1 MKKIYFVRH
10 AESEGNV
17 GPVRQGDLTPLSD
30 KGKQQTELIAN
41 RCKNLTFD
49 RIVSSPQTRAKN
61 TAEAIHAATLKPLST
76 NDLLIERKRPSIF
89 VGKPKDDPDAVAADL
104 EMIKRFHEADWRHS
118 DEENF
123 HDLKKRAQLFLASLE
138 TLPDEN
144 LLIVTHG
151 VFLRM
156 IAAVIFFGDELT
168 SREYWN
174 FYVTLI
180 HENTGITVFEKIKF
194 DNEDPRWKLITW
206 NDHAHLG

>member
-17 GPVRQGDLTPLSD
+17 GTVRQGALTPLSD
-30 KGKQQTELIAN
+30 KGKQQIDLIAE
-41 RCKNLTFD
+41 RCKKLAFD
-49 RIVSSPQTRAKN
+49 QIISSPQTRAKN
-61 TAEAIHAATLKPLST
+61 TAEAIHKATHKPISI
-76 NDLLIERKRPSIF
+76 NDLLIERKRPSMF
-89 VGKPKDDPDAVAADL
+89 EGKSKDDPDALAADQ

-123 HDLKKRAQLFLASLE
+123 LDLKQRAQQFLAYLE
-138 TLPDEN
+138 TLSDEH

-156 IAAVIFFGDELT
+156 IAAVIFFGEELT

-180 HENTGITVFEKIKF
+180 HENTGITVFEKIEYG
-194 DNEDPRWKLITW
+194 NEAPRWRLITW